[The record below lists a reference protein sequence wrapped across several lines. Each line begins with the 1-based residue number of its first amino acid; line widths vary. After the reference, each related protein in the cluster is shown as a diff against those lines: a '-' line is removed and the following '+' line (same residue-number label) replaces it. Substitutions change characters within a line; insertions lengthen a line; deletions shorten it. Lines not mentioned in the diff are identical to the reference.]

1 MEIDRSLYV
10 TTTLD
15 RYTNGSVEVPRFFGK
30 IALEEAV
37 GTKLW
42 DAYGTL
48 PATEQVSGYAGVPFS
63 SSVAADIE
71 SRLTDIP
78 ARLQSMNDSG
88 IGYVIVSLTSPGIEG
103 VFNATNATKLAT
115 EVNDEMYTDYVQAY
129 PDRFGFFATVPMQD
143 PVAAAA
149 ELERAVTELGAK
161 GALINGYSQIGTS
174 DNYTVQYLDDDA
186 CDPFW
191 AKVAE
196 LNVPVWLMCCYN
208 LHPRPPPPSQQL
220 LMSGYPMM
228 AHAAYGFG
236 TETAGHALRLMLSG
250 LFDRYPN
257 IQIILGHCAE
267 ALPFLI
273 HRIDTRLA
281 IGIEGADGP
290 YNKTMKYYLRN
301 NFYATLA
308 GVRRLSTVRDTI
320 DEMGEDRVMWS
331 VDYPYESNEDAANWF
346 DYVEGLGVRTKQK
359 LAWENAERVFNITA
373 GLDPYQEYQ
382 EFL

>member
-1 MEIDRSLYV
+1 MEIDRGLYV
-10 TTTLD
+10 TTTLH
-15 RYTNGSVEVPRFFGK
+15 RATNATVSVPRMFGK

-37 GTKLW
+37 GTSLW

-48 PATEQVSGYAGVPFS
+48 PAIEQVAGYAGVPFA

-71 SRLTDIP
+71 SRLTDVP
-78 ARLQSMNDSG
+78 ARLASMDDSG

-103 VFNATNATKLAT
+103 VFNATNATSLAT
-115 EVNDEMYTDYVQAY
+115 QVNDEMYADYVQAY
-129 PDRFGFFATVPMQD
+129 PERFGFFAAVAMHD
-143 PVAAAA
+143 PESAAA
-149 ELERAVTELGAK
+149 ELERAVTQLGAK
-161 GALINGYSQIGTS
+161 GALINGYTLIGTP
-174 DNYTVQYLDDDA
+174 DNYTVRYLDDDA
-186 CDPFW
+186 CEPFW
-191 AKVAE
+191 AKAAA
-196 LNVPVWLMCCYN
+196 LGVPVY

-250 LFDRYPN
+250 LFDRHPTL
-257 IQIILGHCAE
+257 QVVLGHCAE
-267 ALPFLI
+267 ALPFLA

-308 GVRRLSTVRDTI
+308 GVRRLATVRDTI

-331 VDYPYESNEDAANWF
+331 VDYPYESNEDAADWF
-346 DYVEGLGVRTKQK
+346 DYVEGLGVRTKEK
-359 LAWENAERVFNITA
+359 LGWENAERIFNITA
-373 GLDPYQEYQ
+373 SLGSYQTDQ